1 MKNNN
6 RTRNMIIIKHQDCSD
21 INLELNKITK
31 KINNTIKILKIAKL
45 LNKYESISLTFPNV
59 NLDE

>member
-1 MKNNN
+1 
-6 RTRNMIIIKHQDCSD
+6 MIIIKHQDCSD

-45 LNKYESISLTFPNV
+45 LNKYESISLTFPNI